1 MSIRVEWLDDKHTI
15 LCCTP
20 LRGWNWQESQ
30 RLLEEWVRPML
41 ASSKQNIGLVADLS
55 QCGIFGGD
63 IDLLL
68 RRLKHLVKDSFHAKA
83 LAVIGLPNNESAD
96 YICVDSVLDA
106 AKRLNP
112 LLK

>member
-1 MSIRVEWLDDKHTI
+1 
-15 LCCTP
+15 
-20 LRGWNWQESQ
+20 
-30 RLLEEWVRPML
+30 ML

-68 RRLKHLVKDSFHAKA
+68 RRLKHLVHDSMHAKA
-83 LAVIGLPNNESAD
+83 LAVVGLPASESAD
-96 YICVDSVLDA
+96 YICLDSRLDA